1 MAGAAVTVDGVWK
14 NFRLYRERNQY
25 IKAALLRGRRARYE
39 EFWAL
44 KGVSFEVGHGETF
57 GIIGANGSGKSTM
70 LKCLARILVPDKG
83 RVTVHG
89 RLSALLELGA
99 GFHPDLS
106 GVENIYLN
114 GAILGMSRRDIEARF
129 DQIVEFS
136 GLSRFIDT
144 PVKNYSSGMTVRLGF
159 AIAAHVDP
167 EILLID
173 EVLSV
178 GDQSFQRRSLEK
190 IEEFRRDGRTIIFV
204 SHGLTQV
211 QQLCEKAAWLH
222 KGELRMI
229 GQASEVIAEYT
240 GESLDAQPRKDGE
253 IGDRWGTG
261 EAQILS
267 VQFLDSN
274 GEHLPYLTTGRP
286 VTVRV
291 SFTTHLPISNPVMG
305 IRVTHLNGV
314 NVWGANTKR
323 RATFIS
329 RISGPGHIDV
339 EIPALPILEGTYE
352 LTVAISDQS
361 EIHAYDH
368 WEKRIRFD
376 VHQHDVFDE
385 GLVTIESRW
394 NVEEAEYRGK

>member
-1 MAGAAVTVDGVWK
+1 VSDVAVDVSGVWK

-44 KGVSFEVGHGETF
+44 KGVSFQVGHGETF

-70 LKCLARILVPDKG
+70 LKCLARILVPDEGHIAVNG
-83 RVTVHG
+83 RVA
-89 RLSALLELGA
+89 ALLELGA

-114 GAILGMSRRDIEARF
+114 GAILGMSRRDIESRF
-129 DQIVEFS
+129 DRIVEFS
-136 GLSRFIDT
+136 GLSKFIDS
-144 PVKNYSSGMTVRLGF
+144 PVKNYSSGMTIRLGF
-159 AIAAHVDP
+159 SIAAHVDP

-204 SHGLTQV
+204 SHGLSQV
-211 QQLCEKAAWLH
+211 QQLCETAAWLD

-229 GQASEVIAEYT
+229 GPSSTVIAEYT
-240 GESLDAQPRKDGE
+240 GESLEAQPRLEGE

-261 EAQILS
+261 EAQITS
-267 VQFLDSN
+267 VELLDSA
-274 GEHLPYLTTGRP
+274 GARMPYLVTERP
-286 VTVRV
+286 VRIRI
-291 SFTTHLPISNPVMG
+291 SFTTHLPVFNPVIG
-305 IRVTHLNGV
+305 VRVTHLNGV
-314 NVWGANTKR
+314 VVWGMNTKR
-323 RATFIS
+323 RAAFID
-329 RISGPGHIDV
+329 RINGPGYV
-339 EIPALPILEGTYE
+339 EIEIPSLPLLEGTYE

-361 EIHAYDH
+361 EVHDFDH
-368 WEKRIRFD
+368 WEKRVRFD

-385 GLVTIESRW
+385 GLITVASTW
-394 NVEEAEYRGK
+394 HVDEAEYKGM